1 MSDYTFSQD
10 DHQESKGVIH
20 RRRRPV
26 IPEIGDP
33 PKERVKDISEDS
45 VSPREGGGD
54 IQGPEVKWIEKLVYL
69 PVTSW
74 RWVCSSLRGSGE
86 GFLVVFKSANEA
98 LLAPG
103 KIAMVTIGK
112 AVMEHYNIDMIIMQ

>member
-1 MSDYTFSQD
+1 MDRET
-10 DHQESKGVIH
+10 GVSAC
-20 RRRRPV
+20 
-26 IPEIGDP
+26 
-33 PKERVKDISEDS
+33 DIM
-45 VSPREGGGD
+45 G
-54 IQGPEVKWIEKLVYL
+54 
-69 PVTSW
+69 
-74 RWVCSSLRGSGE
+74 WVCSSLRGSGE

>member
-1 MSDYTFSQD
+1 MSDYTFSQK

-20 RRRRPV
+20 GRPV

-54 IQGPEVKWIEKLVYL
+54 IQGSEVKWIEKLVYL

-74 RWVCSSLRGSGE
+74 D
-86 GFLVVFKSANEA
+86 GFAA
-98 LLAPG
+98 L
-103 KIAMVTIGK
+103 
-112 AVMEHYNIDMIIMQ
+112 